1 MSTPTDAFEAGI
13 QIAAALGR
21 HKVPYA
27 LGGALAYGQY
37 GIPRATND
45 VDVNV
50 FVGPEQLDDVFNAL
64 RSLGVVVDAVAAR
77 SAAEREGLMVLW
89 LGPFRLDVFTPSI
102 DFAWE
107 AARTRVRYD
116 ISGTAVWFLSAEALC
131 VFKLLFFRGK
141 DVVDLERLI
150 AVQGAA
156 IDSPYV
162 RARIVEMLGDDDPRV
177 ATWDRLWREHGPGGG
192 V

>member
-1 MSTPTDAFEAGI
+1 MTLPSDAFEAALA
-13 QIAAALGR
+13 IADALEG
-21 HKVPYA
+21 HGVPYA
-27 LGGALAYGQY
+27 LGGAHAYGQY

-50 FVGPEQLDDVFNAL
+50 FVDPAAL
-64 RSLGVVVDAVAAR
+64 APVVAALH
-77 SAAEREGLMVLW
+77 AAGIDVDPEAARRQAEDQGMFVAR
-89 LGPFRLDVFTPSI
+89 LGPFRIDVFTPSI

-107 AARTRVRYD
+107 AGRTRVAHVVEGRP
-116 ISGTAVWFLSAEALC
+116 VWFLSPEALC

-156 IDSPYV
+156 LDRSYV
-162 RARIVEMLGDDDPRV
+162 RRQIATMMGEADPRV
-177 ATWDRLWREHGPGGG
+177 ATWDRLWNEHGPG
-192 V
+192 

>member
-1 MSTPTDAFEAGI
+1 MTEPSDALEAGV
-13 QIAAALGR
+13 QIAGALERRG
-21 HKVPYA
+21 VPYA

-50 FVGPEQLDDVFNAL
+50 FVEPTALEPVVDAL
-64 RSLGVVVDAVAAR
+64 RSLGIELDEAAAR
-77 SAAEREGLMVLW
+77 EAATNVGLFVLRY
-89 LGPFRLDVFTPSI
+89 GIYRLDVFTPSI
-102 DFAWE
+102 PFSWQALQ
-107 AARTRVRYD
+107 TRVLHP
-116 ISGTAVWFLSAEALC
+116 IEGHGVWFLSAEAIC

-156 IDSPYV
+156 LDGAYV
-162 RARIVEMLGDDDPRV
+162 RARIVEMLGTDDPRV
-177 ATWDRLWREHGPGGG
+177 TTWDRLWAEHLPR
-192 V
+192 

>member
-1 MSTPTDAFEAGI
+1 MNAPSDAFEAGI
-13 QIAAALGR
+13 QIAAALEHQG
-21 HKVPYA
+21 VPYA

-50 FVGPEQLDDVFNAL
+50 FVGLDGLDPVFSAL
-64 RSLGVVVDAVAAR
+64 RSLGVVIDAAAAR
-77 SAAEREGLMVLW
+77 GAAEQEGMMVLW

-102 DFAWE
+102 AFSWE
-107 AARTRVRYD
+107 AARTRVRHD
-116 ISGTAVWFLSAEALC
+116 INGTGVWFLSAEALC

-156 IDSPYV
+156 IDAGYV
-162 RARIVEMLGDDDPRV
+162 RVRIVEMLGDDDPRV
-177 ATWDRLWREHGPGGG
+177 ATWDRLWREHGPDGA
-192 V
+192 